1 MADIEEKAD
10 ETVEIPAEE
19 AHQEVEIQLNDTP
32 KVEIRAKVEQPEVD
46 EREQQL
52 REIKRQYEDAKRRE
66 AAERQARQQAE
77 EYAYQQAQ
85 QAQYAKADAQDNRLR
100 TVLNA
105 IEATERT
112 AASAERDY
120 ADAMAAGDYTLAAKA
135 QRVMAQAES
144 HLLQLENAKA
154 NVEDALQSMQTEG
167 RVQEPQRQ
175 RFTPQ
180 QAPQDPLESLAAR
193 LTPKSAAWLRSH
205 PDVATKV
212 PKLTAAHQAAV
223 ELEGIEVE
231 SPEYFQYIE
240 QRLGL
245 SQQGTRPSKKAMA
258 SAPVSTSSGSM
269 SSRSSGN
276 GSTMVLSPAEVEQA
290 LLNEPQLSRDKAL
303 EMYAR
308 NKAALIREGK
318 LSA

>member
-1 MADIEEKAD
+1 MAEIENKAD
-10 ETVEIPAEE
+10 ETVEIPTEE
-19 AHQEVEIQLNDTP
+19 ANQEVEIQLDDAP
-32 KVEIRAKVEQPEVD
+32 KVETRAEIKQPEVD
-46 EREQQL
+46 EREEQL
-52 REIKRQYEDAKRRE
+52 KEIKRQYEEAKRRE
-66 AAERQARQQAE
+66 VEERQRRQQAE
-77 EYAYQQAQ
+77 EYAYQQEQ

-144 HLLQLENAKA
+144 HLLQLQNAKA
-154 NVEDALQSMQTEG
+154 NVEEALQSMQTEG
-167 RVQEPQRQ
+167 RVQEPQRP
-175 RFTPQ
+175 RYAQ
-180 QAPQDPLESLAAR
+180 QEAPQDPVESLAAR
-193 LTPKSAAWLRSH
+193 LTPKSAAWLRDH
-205 PDVATKV
+205 PEAAGKV
-212 PKLTAAHQAAV
+212 QKLTAAHQAAV
-223 ELEGIEVE
+223 ELEGITVE

-245 SQQGTRPSKKAMA
+245 SQQSAKPSKKAMA
-258 SAPVSTSSGSM
+258 SAPVSTSSGI
-269 SSRSSGN
+269 SSRSNGN

-290 LLNEPQLSRDKAL
+290 LLNEPQLPRDKAL

>member
-1 MADIEEKAD
+1 MADIEPNAE
-10 ETVEIPAEE
+10 ETVQIPTEE
-19 AHQEVEIQLNDTP
+19 AQESVEIKLDDAP
-32 KVEIRAKVEQPEVD
+32 KVEARAEVAEPEVD

-52 REIKRQYEDAKRRE
+52 IEIKRQYEDAKRRE

-112 AASAERDY
+112 ASSAERDY
-120 ADAMAAGDYTLAAKA
+120 ADAMASGDYALAAKA
-135 QRVMAQAES
+135 QRIMAQAES
-144 HLLQLENAKA
+144 HLLQLQNAKA

-167 RVQEPQRQ
+167 RVQEPQRT
-175 RFTPQ
+175 RF
-180 QAPQDPLESLAAR
+180 APQEIEQDPVEALASR
-193 LTPKSAAWLRSH
+193 LTPTSAKWLRSH
-205 PDVATKV
+205 PEVANKI

-223 ELEGIEVE
+223 ELEGITVE

-245 SQQGTRPSKKAMA
+245 SQSNAKPGKKAMA
-258 SAPVSTSSGSM
+258 SAPVSTSSGI
-269 SSRSSGN
+269 SSRSTGN

-290 LLNEPQLSRDKAL
+290 LLNEPQLPKDKAL